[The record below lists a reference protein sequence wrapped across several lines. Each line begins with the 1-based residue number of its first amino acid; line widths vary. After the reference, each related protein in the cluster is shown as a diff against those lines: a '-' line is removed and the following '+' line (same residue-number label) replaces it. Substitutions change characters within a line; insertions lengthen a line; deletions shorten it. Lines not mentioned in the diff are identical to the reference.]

1 MLFDKDMQQYARAYS
16 LYQLLND
23 LAYSTVTHKYFL
35 DDQRGSNAEISF
47 CCKYN
52 SKKNRITSHMRTEEW
67 NTRFSLIGLKQK
79 FFPDNCQELGEG
91 TLKLAPVICGS
102 TDKLGNEYS
111 EKIIQTIRDEQ
122 MFGEWKRKIKQEI
135 NKWFVFSDSNK
146 QEKIVTHV
154 LTKMFMAPKYYLAF
168 EENGYTNERKLKY
181 GRKSIFSLMDFDI
194 NTNNIVSIACDRDF
208 VEVKKENSNILKG
221 FENIELKYNEA
232 AKKNNENSSK
242 KYERSDL
249 SGSQGAAEKRLFIFR
264 NIVNEL
270 IQNNQIYTYDNDEEK
285 CIDMQEWCGYMPIY
299 AEMTELEKSIY
310 ELSKINPLEFLTNMI
325 IFSISLQYLDLCEG
339 KLYIES
345 KYKGKSKK
353 EHLLYKLFFEEVK
366 KSKIKVDIGKHN
378 DREVPNLLRNAVEA
392 DRVGNCKKKKKYLSL
407 YLNEMRELGRDIYDK
422 NNVFCYANTL
432 LSAMDEDFQRENN
445 LNKEK
450 LLEGV
455 YEYCKSNYHSI
466 KNHRC
471 IQEYNMGLISYAMFI
486 IDNEVNGKDG
496 CLEEIIQILEKVVDQ
511 NLPEYNI
518 LLAAYNRKKVTQVIK
533 KKNYEEAPMLLKKA
547 YEMYVK
553 AYVVLRAPSVIDR
566 YILPCL
572 KEWSEVREK
581 YNVSVPKV
589 MGKNISEW
597 IEVWNEA
604 KNENGEYEF
613 IQQKFQEKCEEI
625 LEDRVAQLEASGVD
639 IKLPANKVNSG
650 ELESIVVP
658 DGASDIYIVL
668 GTGRASRTFINSI
681 RDEEDSQ
688 IWIVP
693 HEDEIDRIPAL
704 VKWYEE
710 EKRIIVS
717 TTGIE
722 NILNGSGLELYY
734 LYNKIVNGTMDN
746 SNDVVEA
753 IREYLKCAKRIH
765 FIALD
770 EENKTGNLD
779 AIVKI
784 INDTYIRYYF
794 YNLLSAYTGIKFD
807 FSEVDIVVN
816 SQEQMPWYID
826 SVLNR
831 FKDEFYLKIKYVSE
845 ADLAV
850 RELLTEYPLFLSDI
864 SSLKKEGGILEKT
877 GKHNVLILGSH
888 KAVVPALVKSVL
900 QVGGYLRDDIIGGN
914 EYLEKAADHEYKNF
928 EKCIGRYLS
937 VSVIDER
944 ATEIE
949 RILAYDAPDILKKNL
964 EYVHTVPAFYNYP
977 VQTDD
982 FLTLF
987 SAAYSIDQT
996 QNQDDDTMKQMAA
1009 AVAEANYI
1017 VVAMDDTEE
1026 AMKLAMRIRSMKYRY
1041 NVKDEPV
1048 ISVYTP
1054 DRNEDEKIDQF
1065 TVGQNI
1071 YKDAFN
1077 RSYRVN
1083 MFGKYQKIYS
1093 KENLY
1098 DNLLDLISVELHI
1111 GDDSK
1116 KVEEKKRDYYNG
1128 AYNHMSCDCRSLAFI
1143 YAMYSVLG
1151 TKMIADF
1158 SLDDAEDVSAKLK
1171 VYNHWSMKLFQ
1182 KNMDKYLQK
1191 YNEIIRKKG
1200 YKDALAVLE
1209 HHRWNYMLLCNGY
1222 VGYID
1227 PAGQADQSIKKTII
1241 EWCRQMVDNKKEN
1254 KLQVAKVHF
1263 GIRPYYLLGDRVN
1276 IETLYYLKY
1285 AADKVETYTQAGII
1299 KDFLS
1304 GNELQLFEENEKE
1317 YRLEIIE
1324 TVVRSSIQTVMKR
1337 IKDKKTGK
1345 YNLGYPVFFKQDEFQ
1360 NICAGW
1366 CDEADEIFQKKAKKQ
1381 RTDSVLEVCNCL
1393 ENEIKENTKFI
1404 DDFRYSV
1411 EINQEEIS
1419 NFKNSMEGV
1428 KQVYKQ
1434 YLEDYCDESAIKEV
1448 MPNIE
1453 NLAAEQIKKLD
1464 LCKQLEYKEDIM
1476 KIRRQI
1482 NRISNQVKEKLDST
1496 YVYDSD
1502 ELNCLKE
1509 KICKIKSMFFDEDI
1523 SNDEV
1528 ISDTCIEEKIAPIK
1542 ELYKDS
1548 EFEEVTKWLNY
1559 VRDDL
1564 VSKKSQLYKKLDE
1577 TLLDECFL
1585 YEFSEENMDILNRIE
1600 LEELD
1605 ELKNS
1610 IQQYRAVYKEK
1621 KFYEDILG
1629 FETEFQL
1636 VIALA
1641 DKLVTLKKDAATG
1654 RPISET
1660 VQAYNDALDKFK
1672 ETPFFKKYG
1681 IKTVGVDS
1689 FEKLMDECAFSI
1701 PGFKLTKNRYYDRKY
1716 AFDMGSTMQ
1725 SILER
1730 RKEKHLVKTIE
1741 IEKSK

>member
-1 MLFDKDMQQYARAYS
+1 MDFDKDFIHYATAYS
-16 LYQLLND
+16 FFSLISD
-23 LAYSTVTHKYFL
+23 LAYGKETNGWLL
-35 DDQRGSNAEISF
+35 DEARKEICLLCELKERGEYGPNKRAIMGYSI
-47 CCKYN
+47 K
-52 SKKNRITSHMRTEEW
+52 
-67 NTRFSLIGLKQK
+67 GLVQK
-79 FFPDNCQELGEG
+79 FFPETVDLEALFNDPNSSNLLNHIMSGTVYEWSGEKQVHRG
-91 TLKLAPVICGS
+91 IIEAVE
-102 TDKLGNEYS
+102 NE
-111 EKIIQTIRDEQ
+111 EQ
-122 MFGEWKRKIKQEI
+122 YDLWRKKIKNEI
-135 NKWFVFSDSNK
+135 EKWFENYSQEEFLPGIVK
-146 QEKIVTHV
+146 QIVCNIY
-154 LTKMFMAPKYYLAF
+154 MMPKYYIYSEGGHNSLD
-168 EENGYTNERKLKY
+168 ELEVKY
-181 GRKSIFSLMDFDI
+181 CKKSIFELLRIDENEKKLCCSSTDDLYSCLEEGEIVEEFNSLKKAYGEGRGDHIDYKMIFDLRSNEVNSKI
-194 NTNNIVSIACDRDF
+194 REGKRLCFKGTSA
-208 VEVKKENSNILKG
+208 VEECI
-221 FENIELKYNEA
+221 FENNLFDQHPNSLLKNIYNMGKNEPMELLV
-232 AKKNNENSSK
+232 SM
-242 KYERSDL
+242 
-249 SGSQGAAEKRLFIFR
+249 F
-264 NIVNEL
+264 
-270 IQNNQIYTYDNDEEK
+270 
-285 CIDMQEWCGYMPIY
+285 
-299 AEMTELEKSIY
+299 
-310 ELSKINPLEFLTNMI
+310 
-325 IFSISLQYLDLCEG
+325 IFSITLNYLILKKGE
-339 KLYIES
+339 LYVGFSDEP
-345 KYKGKSKK
+345 K
-353 EHLLYKLFFEEVK
+353 HLLYKLFYEFNEGKEL
-366 KSKIKVDIGKHN
+366 SDIN
-378 DREVPNLLRNAVEA
+378 IDRENVENNINELAEKIALCDNYHFYDKEKELIEQYEEKSRLLGLKFYSKQNPWCYINMFLINLGDEYLKEKELNTETLYETIFIYCQEQPEAIKRNRKFFA
-392 DRVGNCKKKKKYLSL
+392 DALIQYATYLGENQTKYSKDKIESIMSILDLLGENNRYEYFLLVAEQCKKTAIENRQNDNIDIELYQKQYNAYL
-407 YLNEMRELGRDIYDK
+407 K
-422 NNVFCYANTL
+422 VYA
-432 LSAMDEDFQRENN
+432 
-445 LNKEK
+445 
-450 LLEGV
+450 
-455 YEYCKSNYHSI
+455 
-466 KNHRC
+466 
-471 IQEYNMGLISYAMFI
+471 
-486 IDNEVNGKDG
+486 
-496 CLEEIIQILEKVVDQ
+496 
-511 NLPEYNI
+511 
-518 LLAAYNRKKVTQVIK
+518 
-533 KKNYEEAPMLLKKA
+533 LLKT
-547 YEMYVK
+547 
-553 AYVVLRAPSVIDR
+553 PSVIDQ

-572 KEWSEVREK
+572 KEWIEVCEK
-581 YNVSVPKV
+581 YNLSVPKV

-625 LEDRVAQLEASGVD
+625 LEDRVAQLKDSGVD
-639 IKLPANKVNSG
+639 IKLPAHRVNSE
-650 ELESIVVP
+650 ELKSIVVP
-658 DGASDIYIVL
+658 DDASDIYIVL
-668 GTGRASRTFINSI
+668 GTGRASRAFINSI

-784 INDTYIRYYF
+784 INGTYIRYYF

-900 QVGGYLRDDIIGGN
+900 QVGGYLRDDIIGSN
-914 EYLEKAADHEYKNF
+914 EYLEKAVDHEYKDF

-949 RILAYDAPDILKKNL
+949 RILAYDAPDILKKEL

-1017 VVAMDDTEE
+1017 VVAMNDTEE

-1116 KVEEKKRDYYNG
+1116 AVEKKKRDYYNG

-1191 YNEIIRKKG
+1191 YNEIIRKEG

-1222 VGYID
+1222 VGCID
-1227 PAGQADQSIKKTII
+1227 PAGQADQSVKKTII

-1285 AADKVETYTQAGII
+1285 AADKVETYKQAGII

-1304 GNELQLFEENEKE
+1304 GNELQLFENNEKE
-1317 YRLEIIE
+1317 DRLKKINIE
-1324 TVVRSSIQTVMKR
+1324 AGVRSSIQTVMNQ
-1337 IKDKKTGK
+1337 IKNKKTSK
-1345 YNLGYPVFFKQDEFQ
+1345 YNLIYPVFFKQDEFQ
-1360 NICAGW
+1360 KICAGW
-1366 CDEADEIFQKKAKKQ
+1366 CDEADKIFQEKASKQ
-1381 RTDSVLEVCNCL
+1381 RTDSVSKVYDCL

-1404 DDFRYSV
+1404 DDFRCSV
-1411 EINQEEIS
+1411 QINREELS

-1428 KQVYKQ
+1428 KQVYIQ

-1464 LCKQLEYKEDIM
+1464 LCKQLEYEEDIM
-1476 KIRRQI
+1476 KIRSQI
-1482 NRISNQVKEKLDST
+1482 NRISNQVKEKVEST
-1496 YVYDSD
+1496 YVYESD
-1502 ELNCLKE
+1502 ELECLKE
-1509 KICKIKSMFFDEDI
+1509 EICKIKSMFFDEDI

-1528 ISDTCIEEKIAPIK
+1528 ICDTCIEEKIAQIE

-1548 EFEEVTKWLNY
+1548 EFKEVTKWLRD
-1559 VRDDL
+1559 VRKDL
-1564 VSKKSQLYKKLDE
+1564 VSKKSQLYKGLGE
-1577 TLLDECFL
+1577 TLLNEHFL

-1629 FETEFQL
+1629 FETEFQP

-1681 IKTVGVDS
+1681 IKTVGVDL

-1725 SILER
+1725 RILER
-1730 RKEKHLVKTIE
+1730 RKEKHLVKTME

>member
-1629 FETEFQL
+1629 FETEFQP

-1725 SILER
+1725 RILER

>member
-111 EKIIQTIRDEQ
+111 EKIIQTIRDGQ

-264 NIVNEL
+264 SIVNEL

-285 CIDMQEWCGYMPIY
+285 CINMQEWCGYMPIY

-553 AYVVLRAPSVIDR
+553 AYVVLRAPSVIDQ

-572 KEWSEVREK
+572 KEWSEVCEK
-581 YNVSVPKV
+581 YNLPVPKV

-625 LEDRVAQLEASGVD
+625 LEDRVAQLKDSGVD

-650 ELESIVVP
+650 ELESVVVP

-753 IREYLKCAKRIH
+753 IRKYLKCAKRIH

-784 INDTYIRYYF
+784 INGTYIRYYF

-914 EYLEKAADHEYKNF
+914 EYLEKAADHEYKDF

-949 RILAYDAPDILKKNL
+949 RILAYDAPDILKKDL

-987 SAAYSIDQT
+987 SVAYSIDQT

-1116 KVEEKKRDYYNG
+1116 KIEEKKRDYYNG

-1158 SLDDAEDVSAKLK
+1158 SLDDAEDVSEKLK

-1209 HHRWNYMLLCNGY
+1209 HHRWNYMLLCNDY

-1227 PAGQADQSIKKTII
+1227 PAGQADQSVKKTII

-1285 AADKVETYTQAGII
+1285 AADRVETYKQAGII

-1304 GNELQLFEENEKE
+1304 GNELQLFEENEKK
-1317 YRLEIIE
+1317 YRLESIE
-1324 TVVRSSIQTVMKR
+1324 TVVRRRIQTVMNQ
-1337 IKDKKTGK
+1337 ITDKKTGK
-1345 YNLGYPVFFKQDEFQ
+1345 YNLRYPVFFKQDEFQ
-1360 NICAGW
+1360 KIYAGW
-1366 CDEADEIFQKKAKKQ
+1366 CDKADEFFQNKANEQ
-1381 RTDSVLEVCNCL
+1381 RQNSVLEVYDCL
-1393 ENEIKENTKFI
+1393 KNEIRENTKFI
-1404 DDFRYSV
+1404 DDFRCSV
-1411 EINQEEIS
+1411 QINREELS

-1434 YLEDYCDESAIKEV
+1434 YLEDYCDESVIKEV
-1448 MPNIE
+1448 MLNIE

-1482 NRISNQVKEKLDST
+1482 NRISIQVKEKLDST

-1502 ELNCLKE
+1502 ELNCLEE

-1528 ISDTCIEEKIAPIK
+1528 ICDTCIEEKIAQIK

-1548 EFEEVTKWLNY
+1548 EFEEVTKWLKN
-1559 VRDDL
+1559 DL
-1564 VSKKSQLYKKLDE
+1564 VGKKGQLYEKLGE
-1577 TLLDECFL
+1577 ILLNEHFL

-1600 LEELD
+1600 LKELD
-1605 ELKNS
+1605 ELKES

-1621 KFYEDILG
+1621 KFYQDILG
-1629 FETEFQL
+1629 FEIEFQP

-1654 RPISET
+1654 RPISEM

-1672 ETPFFKKYG
+1672 EIPFFKEYG

-1725 SILER
+1725 RILER
-1730 RKEKHLVKTIE
+1730 RKEKHLVKTME
-1741 IEKSK
+1741 TEKSR

>member
-650 ELESIVVP
+650 ELESIAVP

-1725 SILER
+1725 RILER

>member
-1 MLFDKDMQQYARAYS
+1 MFFDKDFTHYATAYS
-16 LYQLLND
+16 FFSLISD
-23 LAYSTVTHKYFL
+23 LAYGKETNGWLL
-35 DDQRGSNAEISF
+35 DEARKEICLLYELKERGEYGSN
-47 CCKYN
+47 
-52 SKKNRITSHMRTEEW
+52 KKAIMGYS
-67 NTRFSLIGLKQK
+67 IKGLVQK
-79 FFPDNCQELGEG
+79 FFPETVDLEALFNDPNSSNLLNHIMSG
-91 TLKLAPVICGS
+91 TVYEWSKEKQVHRGIIEAV
-102 TDKLGNEYS
+102 KNEKQYDLWR
-111 EKIIQTIRDEQ
+111 K
-122 MFGEWKRKIKQEI
+122 KIKNEI
-135 NKWFVFSDSNK
+135 EKWFENYSQEEFLPGIVK
-146 QEKIVTHV
+146 QIVGNIY
-154 LTKMFMAPKYYLAF
+154 MMPKYYIYSEGGHDNPDEFLIKYCKKSVF
-168 EENGYTNERKLKY
+168 ELLQFDKNKNEMNCNSTYNLYTCIEGEGEFVKKF
-181 GRKSIFSLMDFDI
+181 KSIKDENLERDHVDYNLIFKLRKEVNSKIEKEKSLCFEGTD
-194 NTNNIVSIACDRDF
+194 V
-208 VEVKKENSNILKG
+208 VE
-221 FENIELKYNEA
+221 KY
-232 AKKNNENSSK
+232 
-242 KYERSDL
+242 
-249 SGSQGAAEKRLFIFR
+249 IF
-264 NIVNEL
+264 
-270 IQNNQIYTYDNDEEK
+270 DNDPFGSTPNSLLK
-285 CIDMQEWCGYMPIY
+285 NIY
-299 AEMTELEKSIY
+299 NMGKNEPMELLVSM
-310 ELSKINPLEFLTNMI
+310 F
-325 IFSISLQYLDLCEG
+325 IFSITLNYLILKEG
-339 KLYIES
+339 KLYVGFSDKSE
-345 KYKGKSKK
+345 GK
-353 EHLLYKLFFEEVK
+353 HLLYKLFYEFNEGKELSDINIDRKNVENNINELAE
-366 KSKIKVDIGKHN
+366 KIALCDNYHF
-378 DREVPNLLRNAVEA
+378 
-392 DRVGNCKKKKKYLSL
+392 
-407 YLNEMRELGRDIYDK
+407 YDK
-422 NNVFCYANTL
+422 EKELIEQYEEKSRLLGLKFYSKQNPRCYINMFLINLGDEYLKEKELNTETLYETIFMYCQEQPEAIKRNRKFFGDALIQYATYLGENQTKYSKDKIETIMSILDL
-432 LSAMDEDFQRENN
+432 LGENN
-445 LNKEK
+445 R
-450 LLEGV
+450 
-455 YEYCKSNYHSI
+455 YEYFLLVAEQCKRTAIENKQNDNIELYQ
-466 KNHRC
+466 K
-471 IQEYNMGLISYAMFI
+471 QYNAYLKVYA
-486 IDNEVNGKDG
+486 
-496 CLEEIIQILEKVVDQ
+496 
-511 NLPEYNI
+511 
-518 LLAAYNRKKVTQVIK
+518 
-533 KKNYEEAPMLLKKA
+533 LLKS
-547 YEMYVK
+547 
-553 AYVVLRAPSVIDR
+553 PSVIDQ

-572 KEWSEVREK
+572 KEWSEVCEK

-597 IEVWNEA
+597 IEVWTEA

-625 LEDRVAQLEASGVD
+625 LEDRIAQLEASGVD

-650 ELESIVVP
+650 ELESVVVP

-693 HEDEIDRIPAL
+693 HEAEIDRIPAL

-784 INDTYIRYYF
+784 INGTYIRYYF

-914 EYLEKAADHEYKNF
+914 EYLEKAEDHEYKDF

-949 RILAYDAPDILKKNL
+949 RILAYDAPDILKKDL

-1191 YNEIIRKKG
+1191 YNEIIRKEG

-1227 PAGQADQSIKKTII
+1227 PAGQIDQSVKKTII

-1285 AADKVETYTQAGII
+1285 AADTVETYKQAGII

-1304 GNELQLFEENEKE
+1304 GNELQLFEENEKK
-1317 YRLEIIE
+1317 YRLESIE
-1324 TVVRSSIQTVMKR
+1324 AVVRRRIQTVMNQ
-1337 IKDKKTGK
+1337 ITDKKTGK
-1345 YNLGYPVFFKQDEFQ
+1345 YNLRYPVFFKQDEFQ
-1360 NICAGW
+1360 NIYAGW
-1366 CDEADEIFQKKAKKQ
+1366 CDKADEIFQKKAKKQ
-1381 RTDSVLEVCNCL
+1381 RKGSISIVYDCL
-1393 ENEIKENTKFI
+1393 KNEIRENTKFI
-1404 DDFRYSV
+1404 DDFRCSV
-1411 EINQEEIS
+1411 QINREELS

-1464 LCKQLEYKEDIM
+1464 LCKQLEYEEDIM
-1476 KIRRQI
+1476 KIRSQI
-1482 NRISNQVKEKLDST
+1482 NCISNQVEEKVKST
-1496 YVYDSD
+1496 YVCDSD
-1502 ELNCLKE
+1502 ELECLKE
-1509 KICKIKSMFFDEDI
+1509 ELCKIKSMLLDEDI

-1528 ISDTCIEEKIAPIK
+1528 IRDTCIEEKIAQIK
-1542 ELYKDS
+1542 KLYKDS
-1548 EFEEVTKWLNY
+1548 EFEEVTKWLEY
-1559 VRDDL
+1559 VGDDL
-1564 VSKKSQLYKKLDE
+1564 ERKKRQLYEKLGE
-1577 TLLDECFL
+1577 ILLNEHFL

-1621 KFYEDILG
+1621 KFYQDILG
-1629 FETEFQL
+1629 FETEFQP

-1672 ETPFFKKYG
+1672 EIPFFKKYG

-1725 SILER
+1725 RILER
-1730 RKEKHLVKTIE
+1730 RKEKHLVKTME

>member
-1 MLFDKDMQQYARAYS
+1 MDFDKDFIHYATAYS
-16 LYQLLND
+16 FFSLISD
-23 LAYSTVTHKYFL
+23 LAYGKETNGWLL
-35 DDQRGSNAEISF
+35 DEARKEICLLCELKERGEYGPNKGAIMGYSI
-47 CCKYN
+47 K
-52 SKKNRITSHMRTEEW
+52 
-67 NTRFSLIGLKQK
+67 GLVQK
-79 FFPDNCQELGEG
+79 FFPETVDLEALFNDPNSSNLLNHIMSG
-91 TLKLAPVICGS
+91 TVYEWSEEKQVHRGIIEAVE
-102 TDKLGNEYS
+102 NE
-111 EKIIQTIRDEQ
+111 EQ
-122 MFGEWKRKIKQEI
+122 YDLWRKKIKNEI
-135 NKWFVFSDSNK
+135 EKWFENYSQEEFLPGIVK
-146 QEKIVTHV
+146 QIVCNIY
-154 LTKMFMAPKYYLAF
+154 MMPKYYIYSEGGHDNPDEFFIKYCKKSVF
-168 EENGYTNERKLKY
+168 ELLQFDKNKNEMNCNSTYNLYTCIEGEGEFVKKF
-181 GRKSIFSLMDFDI
+181 KSIKDENLEGYHVDYKLIFKLRKEVNSKIEEEKSLCFEGTD
-194 NTNNIVSIACDRDF
+194 V
-208 VEVKKENSNILKG
+208 VE
-221 FENIELKYNEA
+221 KY
-232 AKKNNENSSK
+232 
-242 KYERSDL
+242 
-249 SGSQGAAEKRLFIFR
+249 IF
-264 NIVNEL
+264 
-270 IQNNQIYTYDNDEEK
+270 DNDPFGSTPNSLLK
-285 CIDMQEWCGYMPIY
+285 NIY
-299 AEMTELEKSIY
+299 NMGKNEPMELLVSM
-310 ELSKINPLEFLTNMI
+310 F
-325 IFSISLQYLDLCEG
+325 IFSITLNYLILKKGE
-339 KLYIES
+339 LYVGFSDES
-345 KYKGKSKK
+345 K
-353 EHLLYKLFFEEVK
+353 HLLYKLFYEFNEGKEL
-366 KSKIKVDIGKHN
+366 SDIN
-378 DREVPNLLRNAVEA
+378 IDRENVE
-392 DRVGNCKKKKKYLSL
+392 NNI
-407 YLNEMRELGRDIYDK
+407 NELAEKIALCDNYHFYDK
-422 NNVFCYANTL
+422 EKELIEQYEEKSRLLGLKFYSKQNPRCYINMFLINLGDEYLKEKELNTETLYETIFMYCQEQPEAIKRNRKFFGDALIQYATYLGENQTKYSKDKIESIVSILDL
-432 LSAMDEDFQRENN
+432 LGENN
-445 LNKEK
+445 R
-450 LLEGV
+450 
-455 YEYCKSNYHSI
+455 YEYFLLVAEQCKRTAIENRQNDNIELYQ
-466 KNHRC
+466 K
-471 IQEYNMGLISYAMFI
+471 QYNAYLKVYA
-486 IDNEVNGKDG
+486 
-496 CLEEIIQILEKVVDQ
+496 
-511 NLPEYNI
+511 
-518 LLAAYNRKKVTQVIK
+518 
-533 KKNYEEAPMLLKKA
+533 LLKS
-547 YEMYVK
+547 
-553 AYVVLRAPSVIDR
+553 PSVIDQ

-572 KEWSEVREK
+572 KEWSEVCEK
-581 YNVSVPKV
+581 YNLPVPKV

-625 LEDRVAQLEASGVD
+625 LEDRVAKLEASGVD
-639 IKLPANKVNSG
+639 IKLPANRVNSG

-693 HEDEIDRIPAL
+693 HEAEIDRIPAL

-784 INDTYIRYYF
+784 INETYIRYYF

-914 EYLEKAADHEYKNF
+914 EYLEKAEDHEYKDF

-949 RILAYDAPDILKKNL
+949 RILAYDAPDILKKDL

-1017 VVAMDDTEE
+1017 VVAMEDTEE

-1158 SLDDAEDVSAKLK
+1158 SLDDAEDVSEKLK

-1209 HHRWNYMLLCNGY
+1209 HHRWNYMLLCNNY
-1222 VGYID
+1222 VGCID
-1227 PAGQADQSIKKTII
+1227 PAGQADQSVKKTII

-1285 AADKVETYTQAGII
+1285 AAGKVETYKQAGII

-1304 GNELQLFEENEKE
+1304 GNELQLFETNEKE
-1317 YRLEIIE
+1317 DRLKNIKN
-1324 TVVRSSIQTVMKR
+1324 VVRSSIQTVMKR
-1337 IKDKKTGK
+1337 IKNKKPGK
-1345 YNLGYPVFFKQDEFQ
+1345 YNLEYPVFFKQDEFQ

-1366 CDEADEIFQKKAKKQ
+1366 CDKADEFFQNKANEQ
-1381 RTDSVLEVCNCL
+1381 RQNSVSKVCNCL
-1393 ENEIKENTKFI
+1393 ENEIEENTKFI

-1411 EINQEEIS
+1411 QINQEEIS

-1428 KQVYKQ
+1428 KQVYIQ

-1453 NLAAEQIKKLD
+1453 NLAAEQIKKLN
-1464 LCKQLEYKEDIM
+1464 LCKQLEYEEDIM
-1476 KIRRQI
+1476 KIRIQI
-1482 NRISNQVKEKLDST
+1482 HRISNQVEEKVKST

-1502 ELNCLKE
+1502 ELQCLKE
-1509 KICKIKSMFFDEDI
+1509 EICKIKSMLLDEDI
-1523 SNDEV
+1523 SNEEV
-1528 ISDTCIEEKIAPIK
+1528 ICDTCIEEKIAQIE

-1629 FETEFQL
+1629 FETEFQP

-1725 SILER
+1725 RILER

>member
-1629 FETEFQL
+1629 FETEFQP

-1641 DKLVTLKKDAATG
+1641 NKLVTLKKDAATG

-1725 SILER
+1725 RILER